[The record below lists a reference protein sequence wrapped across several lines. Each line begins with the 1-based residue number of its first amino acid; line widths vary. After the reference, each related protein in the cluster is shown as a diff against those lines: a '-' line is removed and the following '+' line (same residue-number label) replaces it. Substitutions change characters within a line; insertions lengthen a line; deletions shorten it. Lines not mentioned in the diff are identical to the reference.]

1 MVGIVGTSSSG
12 YLDFDQFHLRD
23 LLLDELFS
31 VLVILLHLSDAFFCL
46 FVVYLF

>member
-12 YLDFDQFHLRD
+12 DLDFDQFHLRD